1 MRCNNGELLSKITAP
16 KLNNHIEATFTIRKD
31 LPNCRRIKTR
41 DQVSETE
48 GTYNKWIVPFNRF
61 ECLGDGCVN
70 SGNFA
75 LKAAGSVE
83 YFGRF
88 NAKEIAA
95 GAVTFY
101 VHKESATTF
110 PVKVTVTLGSEK
122 ALTNADKYE
131 VTLAEAAFG
140 PDGFAPVIIDLS
152 QTATQVGDGWEA
164 DEKGVYLQIALDKVA
179 GVSSISFYESIE
191 DFATLDVVK
200 VGCLSSAGNTF
211 DLSLVESACTKA
223 SYNDQM
229 NGITYNLTGRIV
241 TSNVGALNPMKNR
254 GKATEGFEIVT
265 EEYTVES
272 DGSITVPD
280 LYQRECRFITAQRKG
295 ACNDTDAGFTQLS
308 IPTPVTLS
316 PDHFQVFPQADGS
329 TKIQFADEVAGFP
342 ILVSYPKQVEVEE
355 FLINAKKLNNV
366 HTSMAI
372 PICISDRVKEMHV
385 FNNVFVTSFP
395 GQYSEGDT
403 DFSFTINIQP
413 DKGGDY
419 FHIYRIVE

>member
-1 MRCNNGELLSKITAP
+1 MRCNNAELLSKINSP
-16 KLNNHIEATFTIRKD
+16 KLNKQTEATFTVMKD

-48 GTYNKWIVPFNRF
+48 GTYNKWVVPFNRF
-61 ECLGDGCVN
+61 ECLGEGCVN

-75 LKAAGSVE
+75 LNAAGSVE

-164 DEKGVYLQIALDKVA
+164 NEKGVYLQIALDKVA
-179 GVSSISFYESIE
+179 GVSSISFFESIE

-211 DLSLVESACTKA
+211 DLSLLESACSKA
-223 SYNDQM
+223 TYNDQM
-229 NGITYNLTGRIV
+229 NGITYNLTGRTV
-241 TSNVGALNPMKNR
+241 TSNYRALNPMAQR

-265 EEYTVES
+265 EEYTVEN
-272 DGSITVPD
+272 DGSVTLAD

-295 ACNDTDAGFTQLS
+295 ACNETDAGFTQLT
-308 IPTPVTLS
+308 IPTPVKLS
-316 PDHFQVFPQADGS
+316 ADHFQVFPQADGS

-342 ILVSYPKQVEVEE
+342 VLISYPKQVEIEE
-355 FLINAKKLNNV
+355 TVINADGLNSV
-366 HTSMAI
+366 HVSMAI
-372 PICISDRVKEMHV
+372 PVCVSDKVKEMHV
-385 FNNVFVTSFP
+385 FNNVFITSFP
-395 GQYSEGDT
+395 GQISESDS

-413 DKGGDY
+413 DKGGDW
-419 FHIYRIVE
+419 FHIYRIAE